1 MQSELTSTE
10 RKVTLNFLALPSGS
24 AKYFYSILLLLYV
37 VRERQ
42 YIADP
47 LHSKPAPQLTLLSLE
62 YILD

>member
-1 MQSELTSTE
+1 MQLELTSIE
-10 RKVTLNFLALPSGS
+10 RKVTLNFLALPSRS
-24 AKYFYSILLLLYV
+24 AKYNSILLLLYV

-42 YIADP
+42 YITDP